1 MWTKSE
7 GWTWEEGGEGEGEG
21 EGEEEGEEGEGEGRG
36 RERKR
41 GEGGRGPTSKEVKE
55 GGKQLRGVWQL
66 KSIFK
71 NHQSKFINILDKYTT
86 TIKTTKCVKFV
97 ITLFPDKGCGEVWQ
111 IANVDITYCYVWNT
125 LWLLHT
131 LSKLASCAPLC
142 TVWLLRETLNC
153 VAMVPGK
160 IEGRPPG
167 QLVFRKTLLC
177 ELMVHLQLVNGL
189 C

>member
-7 GWTWEEGGEGEGEG
+7 GWTWEEG
-21 EGEEEGEEGEGEGRG
+21 EEGEEEGRG

-66 KSIFK
+66 KNIFK

-86 TIKTTKCVKFV
+86 TIKTTKCV

-160 IEGRPPG
+160 IEGWPPG
-167 QLVFRKTLLC
+167 QLVLRKTLLC